1 MCASLSLSN
10 SHPKGSLQ
18 KRSSWL
24 GVARTLL
31 TGLLWQ
37 CAGETVEGVEA
48 KEEVM
53 EQEDSADQE
62 DQKTGK
68 ANDNWAMLSHM
79 KEEDVGITE
88 YISQHK
94 GVSGVIKQR

>member
-1 MCASLSLSN
+1 M
-10 SHPKGSLQ
+10 
-18 KRSSWL
+18 
-24 GVARTLL
+24 ARALL

-48 KEEVM
+48 KEEGM
-53 EQEDSADQE
+53 EQEDGADQV
-62 DQKTGK
+62 DQKTDK
-68 ANDNWAMLSHM
+68 ASDNWAMLSHM

>member
-1 MCASLSLSN
+1 M
-10 SHPKGSLQ
+10 
-18 KRSSWL
+18 R
-24 GVARTLL
+24 VATALL

-37 CAGETVEGVEA
+37 CAGETVEGAEA
-48 KEEVM
+48 KEEGM
-53 EQEDSADQE
+53 EQEDGADQE